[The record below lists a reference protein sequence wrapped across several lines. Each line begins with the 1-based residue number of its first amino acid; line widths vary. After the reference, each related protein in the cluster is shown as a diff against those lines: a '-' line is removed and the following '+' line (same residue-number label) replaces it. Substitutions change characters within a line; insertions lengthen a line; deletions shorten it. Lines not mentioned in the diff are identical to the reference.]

1 MPLTKEQMT
10 ARLSGLGGSDA
21 GAIVGVSPWAS
32 AFDVFARLRPDVVPC
47 EGMRVESEPARWG
60 TVLEAP
66 IADVYRE
73 REHAAGSCIELAEVT
88 MTLRHPGREWML
100 AHPDRLISGGG
111 KPPGVLEVKTAGI
124 RQAHRWGDED
134 SGEIPEE
141 YRCQVAHYMAVTGL
155 PRADVAV
162 LLGGQELRVYRLV
175 RDPELEELLIEALED
190 FWTKHVQPGIPP
202 PIGESPR
209 AAEWIG
215 RMHPRNVAG
224 MRQATPA
231 EASLALDY
239 ARAREA
245 AKETD
250 AEKEAARVAICAA
263 IGDAEGLWWGDD
275 PKRPS
280 KATWKNNR
288 DGARTDW
295 EALAKS
301 LNPPESLI
309 AQYTHTTPGARVL
322 RVAAKE
328 QT

>member
-1 MPLTKEQMT
+1 
-10 ARLSGLGGSDA
+10 
-21 GAIVGVSPWAS
+21 
-32 AFDVFARLRPDVVPC
+32 
-47 EGMRVESEPARWG
+47 
-60 TVLEAP
+60 
-66 IADVYRE
+66 
-73 REHAAGSCIELAEVT
+73 
-88 MTLRHPGREWML
+88 
-100 AHPDRLISGGG
+100 
-111 KPPGVLEVKTAGI
+111 
-124 RQAHRWGDED
+124 
-134 SGEIPEE
+134 
-141 YRCQVAHYMAVTGL
+141 
-155 PRADVAV
+155 
-162 LLGGQELRVYRLV
+162 
-175 RDPELEELLIEALED
+175 
-190 FWTKHVQPGIPP
+190 
-202 PIGESPR
+202 
-209 AAEWIG
+209 
-215 RMHPRNVAG
+215 

-309 AQYTHTTPGARVL
+309 AQYTHEKPGARVL
-322 RVAAKE
+322 RVTAKE
-328 QT
+328 